1 MYRPEKKNARYYS
14 IHCQD
19 NYTDLGF
26 KYKGRLF
33 EKSISSEIRK
43 NKRVYAILGQ
53 IEKIIYYLIETSKQ
67 IRLQYMISLDKKET
81 NVN

>member
-1 MYRPEKKNARYYS
+1 MYKPHKRSTRYYAT
-14 IHCQD
+14 HCQD

-33 EKSISSEIRK
+33 EKTISSEIRK
-43 NKRVYAILGQ
+43 NKNTSAILLK
-53 IEKIIYYLIETSKQ
+53 IEEIIYFLIETSKQ